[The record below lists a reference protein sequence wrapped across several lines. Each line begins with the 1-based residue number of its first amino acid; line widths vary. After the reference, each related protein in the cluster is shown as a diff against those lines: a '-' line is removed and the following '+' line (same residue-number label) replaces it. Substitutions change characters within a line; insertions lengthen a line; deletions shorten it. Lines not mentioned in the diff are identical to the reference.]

1 VPTLSESVD
10 IQRNGDHAE
19 CPRCHSVITVKLVN
33 KNEEA
38 RAASPVKSR
47 CQHSAA
53 ESTLSLMTQSEAKFE
68 SRNAETPRKQTPKKY
83 LKKGKLI
90 RSVSQATNKDNV
102 DWSDL
107 NVKIDDWFQ
116 GAKTPGI

>member
-1 VPTLSESVD
+1 MPTLSESVD
-10 IQRNGDHAE
+10 IQKNGDHAE

-33 KNEEA
+33 KNEES
-38 RAASPVKSR
+38 RAASSVKSR
-47 CQHSAA
+47 CQHSA
-53 ESTLSLMTQSEAKFE
+53 LSLMTQSEAKFE
-68 SRNAETPRKQTPKKY
+68 SRNSETPRQQTPKKY
-83 LKKGKLI
+83 LKKGKLY
-90 RSVSQATNKDNV
+90 RSVSHVPDKDNV